1 MATWRPRPIIGLTAY
16 RQTTSWWSWR
26 RDAALVPGSYLDVVE
41 AAGGQPLLI
50 PPSRRARPERP
61 EGEAGV
67 VMAKARPG
75 QAFDRVLDAL
85 DALVLTG
92 GGDLAADRY
101 GQSADPRNSG
111 TSESRDELE
120 LGLVRAA
127 LAADL
132 PVLAV
137 CRGLQVLNVALGG
150 ELVQHLPDMVGST
163 HQPEPGEFGPV
174 QVATEP
180 ATIVRHLYGERTVVR
195 CSHHQ
200 AIASVAPGLA
210 VSARSADGVVE
221 AVEMPDR
228 RFVVGVQWHP
238 EEEGDTRLFEALV
251 DSVAD
256 LVVRPSPAS
265 RARS

>member
-1 MATWRPRPIIGLTAY
+1 MISRPRPIIGLTAY
-16 RQTTSWWSWR
+16 RQTTAWWSWR

-50 PPSRRARPERP
+50 PPSRHARPEQP
-61 EGEAGV
+61 DGEAQV
-67 VMAKARPG
+67 VPATAQP
-75 QAFDRVLDAL
+75 AHEFERVLGAL

-101 GQSADPRNSG
+101 GQPAHPRNTG
-111 TSESRDELE
+111 TSERRDDLE

-150 ELVQHLPDMVGST
+150 DLVQHLPDTVGST

-174 QVATEP
+174 TIRTEP
-180 ATIVRHLYGERTVVR
+180 ASIVRHLYGEHAVVR

-200 AIASVAPGLA
+200 AIASVAPGL
-210 VSARSADGVVE
+210 VVTARSADGVVE

-228 RFVVGVQWHP
+228 RFVIGVQWHP
-238 EEEGDTRLFEALV
+238 EEEGDARLFEALMGT
-251 DSVAD
+251 VAD
-256 LVVRPSPAS
+256 LAARPSHGAP
-265 RARS
+265 ARS